1 MVHTFFF
8 ANFYCSERWKV
19 LYHKIAFWI
28 FLAYKVFWVWSYM
41 RGKNFPPW
49 LPGSEE
55 SQFLSIFACVHQH
68 SGSRCLSWLGKVCR
82 RISGSLN
89 GTTALGWGV
98 KNSRTKIKCQ
108 IIQKILSLIWP
119 KTCFWHLLLLSKVTV
134 SFRALLGEPSRR
146 ALAVHTGCIILKW
159 TKLNCS
165 EG

>member
-1 MVHTFFF
+1 M
-8 ANFYCSERWKV
+8 FYSRVSIIK
-19 LYHKIAFWI
+19 WI

-98 KNSRTKIKCQ
+98 QNSRTEIKCQ

-134 SFRALLGEPSRR
+134 SFRALLGELSKGKIKSKSRLSSHR
-146 ALAVHTGCIILKW
+146 FSKKTNGRIWFVCR
-159 TKLNCS
+159 
-165 EG
+165 EE

>member
-1 MVHTFFF
+1 
-8 ANFYCSERWKV
+8 
-19 LYHKIAFWI
+19 
-28 FLAYKVFWVWSYM
+28 M

-98 KNSRTKIKCQ
+98 QNSRTEIKCQ

-119 KTCFWHLLLLSKVTV
+119 QTCFWHVLLLSKVTV
-134 SFRALLGEPSRR
+134 SFRALLGEPSRSI
-146 ALAVHTGCIILKW
+146 GCTYLQHNTESRIHRKW
-159 TKLNCS
+159 QITKYTNSLVNADS
-165 EG
+165 FYTNFTNTTF